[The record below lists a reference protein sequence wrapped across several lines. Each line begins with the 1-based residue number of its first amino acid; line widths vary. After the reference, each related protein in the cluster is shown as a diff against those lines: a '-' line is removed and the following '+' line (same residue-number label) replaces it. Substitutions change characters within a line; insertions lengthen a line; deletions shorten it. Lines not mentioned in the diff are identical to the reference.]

1 MKRRHVPSKTD
12 LIARLHRGLRPKLD
26 HAQLRDLALVHAA
39 NLDTICNGGGTNAV
53 LYDIV
58 AGVLTWSRVAELLG
72 TGVDEMTEQ
81 LQMVER
87 VVARY
92 IKHKRVAF
100 DGVDYQIAK
109 RGLDIM
115 DALAAIADRATAI
128 AAADWSERRMN
139 EMAADGELCSAVRLA
154 RVARE
159 RESEPA

>member
-1 MKRRHVPSKTD
+1 MKRRHVPSKVE
-12 LIARLHRGLRPKLD
+12 LIAKLHRGLRPKLD
-26 HAQLRDLALVHAA
+26 DAQLRDLALVHAA

-58 AGVLTWSRVAELLG
+58 AGVLTWSRVAELLA

-81 LQMVER
+81 LRMVER

-100 DGVDYQIAK
+100 DGPDYQTAK

-128 AAADWSERRMN
+128 AAADWSEHRMN
-139 EMAADGELCSAVRLA
+139 EMAADGKLRCAVQLAGAVR
-154 RVARE
+154 E
-159 RESEPA
+159 GEPA

>member
-1 MKRRHVPSKTD
+1 MKRRHVPSKTE

-26 HAQLRDLALVHAA
+26 DSQLRDLALVHAA
-39 NLDTICNGGGTNAV
+39 NLDTICQGGGCNEV

-109 RGLDIM
+109 RGLDVM
-115 DALAAIADRATAI
+115 DALAAIADRPTAI
-128 AAADWSERRMN
+128 AAADWSEARMN
-139 EMAADGELCSAVRLA
+139 EMAADGQLRQEMRLA
-154 RVARE
+154 A
-159 RESEPA
+159 